1 MLLIFFTPL
10 HICIFLWFSLRNHL
24 KVLNVDSI
32 CLNIGLATVDIA
44 CVLCSH
50 LLCCYLILMNMESIQ
65 HKKDDFIVLS
75 SFAILLKEKF
85 GNMIETP

>member
-1 MLLIFFTPL
+1 
-10 HICIFLWFSLRNHL
+10 
-24 KVLNVDSI
+24 
-32 CLNIGLATVDIA
+32 
-44 CVLCSH
+44 
-50 LLCCYLILMNMESIQ
+50 MNMESIQ